1 MRIVRLHG
9 NLGKRFGFEH
19 ELDVRDPAE
28 AIRALS
34 ANFRGFREHL
44 IQDSVIG
51 YQCLVD
57 GGVINEDQLRHPMSQ
72 TFSIVPVIS
81 GGGKTGRIIAG
92 IALIAIA
99 IFRPELIPVLTTGS
113 AEAGTLIT
121 WFSASTVGWVGVAL
135 TLSGVAQ
142 MLAPTPK
149 NPDSEDNNENQYF
162 NGPVNTTAQG
172 SAIPVGYGRMIV
184 GSAVISAAITI
195 DSTPD
200 PIYPIDFFIG
210 GFR

>member
-9 NLGKRFGFEH
+9 SLGKRFGFEH

-57 GGVINEDQLRHPMSQ
+57 GEAIDEEQLRYPMSK
-72 TFSIVPVIS
+72 TLSIVPVIS
-81 GGGKTGRIIAG
+81 GGGKVGRIIAG
-92 IALIAIA
+92 IALIALA
-99 IFRPELIPVLTTGS
+99 IWQPELIPEIVVGS
-113 AEAGTLIT
+113 AETGTAVTL
-121 WFSASTVGWVGVAL
+121 FSASTVFWVGVGL

-149 NPDSEDNNENQYF
+149 NPDSEEKNESKYF

-184 GSAVISAAITI
+184 GSAVISAAITV

-200 PIYPIDFFIG
+200 PVYPIDFFIG